1 MTVGTQA
8 SQRWCL
14 NPDRGLPWCPGTAVF
29 WNQCHR
35 GVGGWREPGL
45 VSALVSAAGTGEAG
59 GRLAPLGEDGALTSV
74 MDEELPEMGMVI
86 KTTPQKTRP

>member
-1 MTVGTQA
+1 M
-8 SQRWCL
+8 
-14 NPDRGLPWCPGTAVF
+14 F

-35 GVGGWREPGL
+35 GAGGWREPGL
-45 VSALVSAAGTGEAG
+45 VSALGEAE

-86 KTTPQKTRP
+86 KTTPQKTHP